1 MTAILEQLQGLVA
14 AAEIPAGTLG
24 VALILGLFGLMVVG
38 LVLGQEL
45 AFVLGGAG
53 VIVGW
58 LAWGTPGVTIAM
70 TKIYDQMQSYSMVAI
85 PMFVLMA
92 NFLTHSKVADGL
104 FESIRYLLGPL
115 KGGLGLAVILVSTVF
130 AATTGIV
137 GASVVT
143 MGMLSLPV
151 LLRSGYKPSL
161 ACGMVCAGGSLGILI
176 PPSIMLV
183 SMGSYAE
190 VSVGKIFFAAIVPG
204 LSLSLG
210 YIIYLMVVCHIHP
223 DWGPAMSPEE
233 LAEMPLKKRITGS
246 LINLIPPLILIFGVL
261 GSIFGGIATPTEAA
275 GIGALFSLILAIF
288 YKQFSWKML
297 YESLIDTA
305 KTTAMVFIIL
315 FGAAAFTGVFM
326 SLDGDQIIADWVLS
340 MGIGKWGAFAIMMV
354 IMFLLGMFIDWLGI
368 VMIVF
373 PIFLPI
379 MDTFGFDRLW
389 LVAVSATL
397 LQTCFMTPPFGFAL
411 FYVKGILP
419 PSIKIQEVYRGVIP
433 FIIIICIV
441 TALCA
446 VFPPLVSWLP
456 SLLACFSPKATRSD
470 GGPSFGPLFSFVHF
484 QRTAGLPETLR
495 PGLKHPAAA
504 DQPLHKGRGRVRQE
518 AAGRVIL
525 LDLPGVHHQCAGPQF
540 QGFRDV
546 VGHKQDGD
554 AALPVDAQE
563 LILQLAP
570 GDLVHRAERL
580 VHQQKLRTGG
590 QRPGDAHPLALSAGE
605 GAGIPPRQRRVQ
617 PHLLQ
622 QGSDFFSAL
631 LPLPFLHAGDGGHIG
646 NVLLHGHVGKQA
658 HVLDGVADA
667 AAQGHRVDSGHILP
681 LDQDS
686 ARVRRQQAVYQLQ
699 HGGLSAAGPADD
711 RHKCARLH
719 IQREVPQNGLGAEG
733 LGDAFKANDRL
744 GHITPPAGPSGA
756 GSPWPHPARPGPPPP
771 PGS

>member
-1 MTAILEQLQGLVA
+1 MIQVLTNLVVSLAGNGDIKVVLIGL
-14 AAEIPAGTLG
+14 
-24 VALILGLFGLMVVG
+24 LFGLMVVG

-53 VIVGW
+53 VLIG
-58 LAWGTPGVTIAM
+58 AIAMGDSGITIAM

-104 FESIRYLLGPL
+104 FESVRYLFGPV

-143 MGMLSLPV
+143 MGMLSLPI

-190 VSVGKIFFAAIVPG
+190 VSVGKIFFAAIIPG

-210 YIIYLMVVCHIHP
+210 YIIYIMIVTRIHP
-223 DWGPAMSPEE
+223 DWGPAMSEAE

-246 LINLIPPLILIFGVL
+246 LVNLIPPLILIFAVL

-275 GIGALFSLILAIF
+275 GVGALFALILAIC
-288 YKQFSWKML
+288 YKQFSLKML

-326 SLDGDQIIADWVLS
+326 SLDGDQIISNWVLG
-340 MGIGKWGAFAIMMV
+340 MGIGKWGAFAIMCV
-354 IMFLLGMFIDWLGI
+354 IVFILGMFIDWLGI

-379 MDTFGFDRLW
+379 MDQFGFDRLW
-389 LVAVSATL
+389 LVAVIATL

-419 PSIKIQEVYRGVIP
+419 GDIKIQEVYKGVIP

-441 TALCA
+441 TVLCA
-446 VFPPLVSWLP
+446 VFPPLVTWLP
-456 SLLACFSPKATRSD
+456 SFLAS
-470 GGPSFGPLFSFVHF
+470 
-484 QRTAGLPETLR
+484 
-495 PGLKHPAAA
+495 
-504 DQPLHKGRGRVRQE
+504 
-518 AAGRVIL
+518 
-525 LDLPGVHHQCAGPQF
+525 
-540 QGFRDV
+540 
-546 VGHKQDGD
+546 
-554 AALPVDAQE
+554 
-563 LILQLAP
+563 
-570 GDLVHRAERL
+570 
-580 VHQQKLRTGG
+580 
-590 QRPGDAHPLALSAGE
+590 
-605 GAGIPPRQRRVQ
+605 
-617 PHLLQ
+617 
-622 QGSDFFSAL
+622 
-631 LPLPFLHAGDGGHIG
+631 
-646 NVLLHGHVGKQA
+646 
-658 HVLDGVADA
+658 
-667 AAQGHRVDSGHILP
+667 
-681 LDQDS
+681 
-686 ARVRRQQAVYQLQ
+686 
-699 HGGLSAAGPADD
+699 
-711 RHKCARLH
+711 
-719 IQREVPQNGLGAEG
+719 
-733 LGDAFKANDRL
+733 
-744 GHITPPAGPSGA
+744 
-756 GSPWPHPARPGPPPP
+756 
-771 PGS
+771 

>member
-1 MTAILEQLQGLVA
+1 MIQVLTNLVVSLAGNGDIKVVLIGL
-14 AAEIPAGTLG
+14 
-24 VALILGLFGLMVVG
+24 LFGLMVVG

-53 VIVGW
+53 VLIG
-58 LAWGTPGVTIAM
+58 AIAMGDSGITIAM

-104 FESIRYLLGPL
+104 FESVRYLFGPV

-143 MGMLSLPV
+143 MGMLSLPI

-190 VSVGKIFFAAIVPG
+190 VSVGKIFFAAIIPG

-210 YIIYLMVVCHIHP
+210 YIISIMIVPRIHP
-223 DWGPAMSPEE
+223 DWGPAMSEAE

-246 LINLIPPLILIFGVL
+246 LVNLIPPLILIFAVL

-275 GIGALFSLILAIF
+275 GVGALFALILAIC
-288 YKQFSWKML
+288 YKQFSLKML

-326 SLDGDQIIADWVLS
+326 SLDGDQIISNWVLG

-354 IMFLLGMFIDWLGI
+354 IVFILGMFIDWLGI

-379 MDTFGFDRLW
+379 MDQFGFDRLW
-389 LVAVSATL
+389 LVAITAVL

-419 PSIKIQEVYRGVIP
+419 DTVKIQEVYKGVIP
-433 FIIIICIV
+433 FILIIIVV
-441 TALCA
+441 TVLCA
-446 VFPPLVSWLP
+446 VFPQLVTWLP
-456 SLLACFSPKATRSD
+456 T
-470 GGPSFGPLFSFVHF
+470 
-484 QRTAGLPETLR
+484 TM
-495 PGLKHPAAA
+495 
-504 DQPLHKGRGRVRQE
+504 
-518 AAGRVIL
+518 AAG
-525 LDLPGVHHQCAGPQF
+525 A
-540 QGFRDV
+540 
-546 VGHKQDGD
+546 
-554 AALPVDAQE
+554 
-563 LILQLAP
+563 
-570 GDLVHRAERL
+570 
-580 VHQQKLRTGG
+580 
-590 QRPGDAHPLALSAGE
+590 
-605 GAGIPPRQRRVQ
+605 
-617 PHLLQ
+617 
-622 QGSDFFSAL
+622 
-631 LPLPFLHAGDGGHIG
+631 
-646 NVLLHGHVGKQA
+646 
-658 HVLDGVADA
+658 
-667 AAQGHRVDSGHILP
+667 
-681 LDQDS
+681 
-686 ARVRRQQAVYQLQ
+686 
-699 HGGLSAAGPADD
+699 
-711 RHKCARLH
+711 
-719 IQREVPQNGLGAEG
+719 
-733 LGDAFKANDRL
+733 
-744 GHITPPAGPSGA
+744 
-756 GSPWPHPARPGPPPP
+756 
-771 PGS
+771 

>member
-1 MTAILEQLQGLVA
+1 MIQVLTNLVVSLAGNGDIKVVLIGL
-14 AAEIPAGTLG
+14 
-24 VALILGLFGLMVVG
+24 LFGLMVVG

-53 VIVGW
+53 VLIGAVAMGDS
-58 LAWGTPGVTIAM
+58 GITIAM

-104 FESIRYLLGPL
+104 FESVRYLFGPV

-143 MGMLSLPV
+143 MGMLSLPI

-190 VSVGKIFFAAIVPG
+190 VSVGKIFFAAIIPG

-210 YIIYLMVVCHIHP
+210 YIIYIMIVTRIHP
-223 DWGPAMSPEE
+223 DWGPAMSEAE

-246 LINLIPPLILIFGVL
+246 LVNLIPPLILIFAVL

-275 GIGALFSLILAIF
+275 GVGALFALILAIC
-288 YKQFSWKML
+288 YKQFSLKML

-326 SLDGDQIIADWVLS
+326 SLDGDQIISNWVLG

-354 IMFLLGMFIDWLGI
+354 IVFILGMFIDWLGI

-379 MDTFGFDRLW
+379 MDQFGFDRLW
-389 LVAVSATL
+389 LVAITAVL

-419 PSIKIQEVYRGVIP
+419 DTVKIQEVYKGVIP
-433 FIIIICIV
+433 FIIIIIV
-441 TALCA
+441 VTVLCA
-446 VFPPLVSWLP
+446 VFPQLVTWLP
-456 SLLACFSPKATRSD
+456 T
-470 GGPSFGPLFSFVHF
+470 
-484 QRTAGLPETLR
+484 TM
-495 PGLKHPAAA
+495 
-504 DQPLHKGRGRVRQE
+504 
-518 AAGRVIL
+518 AAG
-525 LDLPGVHHQCAGPQF
+525 A
-540 QGFRDV
+540 
-546 VGHKQDGD
+546 
-554 AALPVDAQE
+554 
-563 LILQLAP
+563 
-570 GDLVHRAERL
+570 
-580 VHQQKLRTGG
+580 
-590 QRPGDAHPLALSAGE
+590 
-605 GAGIPPRQRRVQ
+605 
-617 PHLLQ
+617 
-622 QGSDFFSAL
+622 
-631 LPLPFLHAGDGGHIG
+631 
-646 NVLLHGHVGKQA
+646 
-658 HVLDGVADA
+658 
-667 AAQGHRVDSGHILP
+667 
-681 LDQDS
+681 
-686 ARVRRQQAVYQLQ
+686 
-699 HGGLSAAGPADD
+699 
-711 RHKCARLH
+711 
-719 IQREVPQNGLGAEG
+719 
-733 LGDAFKANDRL
+733 
-744 GHITPPAGPSGA
+744 
-756 GSPWPHPARPGPPPP
+756 
-771 PGS
+771 

>member
-1 MTAILEQLQGLVA
+1 MAAFMEQLQAWVSSAGILSDQMAIIMIGL
-14 AAEIPAGTLG
+14 
-24 VALILGLFGLMVVG
+24 LFGLMVVG

-53 VIVGW
+53 VLVGW
-58 LAWGTPGVTIAM
+58 LAWGGPGVTIAM

-204 LSLSLG
+204 LTLSLC

-223 DWGPAMSPEE
+223 DWGPAMSAEE
-233 LAEMPLKKRITGS
+233 LAEMPLKKRISGS
-246 LINLIPPLILIFGVL
+246 LINLIPPLILIFAVL

-275 GIGALFSLILAIF
+275 GMGAIFALILAIF
-288 YKQFSWKML
+288 YKQFSWEMMK
-297 YESLIDTA
+297 ESLIDTA

-326 SLDGDQIIADWVLS
+326 SLDGDQIIADWVLG
-340 MGIGKWGAFAIMMV
+340 MGIGKWGAFAIMCV
-354 IMFLLGMFIDWLGI
+354 IVFILGMFIDWLGI

-379 MDTFGFDRLW
+379 MDQFGFDRLW
-389 LVAVSATL
+389 LVAVIATL

-419 PSIKIQEVYRGVIP
+419 GDIKIQEVYKGVIP

-441 TALCA
+441 TILCA
-446 VFPPLVSWLP
+446 VFPPLVTWLP
-456 SLLACFSPKATRSD
+456 SMLA
-470 GGPSFGPLFSFVHF
+470 G
-484 QRTAGLPETLR
+484 
-495 PGLKHPAAA
+495 
-504 DQPLHKGRGRVRQE
+504 
-518 AAGRVIL
+518 
-525 LDLPGVHHQCAGPQF
+525 
-540 QGFRDV
+540 
-546 VGHKQDGD
+546 
-554 AALPVDAQE
+554 
-563 LILQLAP
+563 
-570 GDLVHRAERL
+570 
-580 VHQQKLRTGG
+580 
-590 QRPGDAHPLALSAGE
+590 
-605 GAGIPPRQRRVQ
+605 
-617 PHLLQ
+617 
-622 QGSDFFSAL
+622 
-631 LPLPFLHAGDGGHIG
+631 
-646 NVLLHGHVGKQA
+646 
-658 HVLDGVADA
+658 
-667 AAQGHRVDSGHILP
+667 
-681 LDQDS
+681 
-686 ARVRRQQAVYQLQ
+686 
-699 HGGLSAAGPADD
+699 
-711 RHKCARLH
+711 
-719 IQREVPQNGLGAEG
+719 
-733 LGDAFKANDRL
+733 
-744 GHITPPAGPSGA
+744 
-756 GSPWPHPARPGPPPP
+756 
-771 PGS
+771 